1 MSIGDLATI
10 LTVAGVSIYVLG
22 LIGLAIPILREFTG
36 DITTA
41 WYAVSLVP
49 KTVVAGEG
57 VRIWMGRPAAFATA
71 LVVVTAGLRLFFPV
85 SPFSPEATFTVV
97 STVTTIALNLT
108 VFRLVVRP
116 RQGTKGFRISGVY
129 HCGN

>member
-49 KTVVAGEG
+49 KTVVAGQG
-57 VRIWMGRPAAFATA
+57 VRIWMQRPAAFATA
-71 LVVVTAGLRLFFPV
+71 LLVVTVGLRLFFPV
-85 SPFSPEATFTVV
+85 SPLTPEATFYG
-97 STVTTIALNLT
+97 VTLITNIALLFT
-108 VFRLVVRP
+108 ASYP
-116 RQGTKGFRISGVY
+116 
-129 HCGN
+129 